1 MLFKYS
7 TKSSLSLRAKKNVKK
22 TTVICRAI
30 VGKSK
35 IICATELTK
44 EFAIFDMNEESMEPT
59 SEENCSEANKEGK
72 IDWRGLTKSICCVA
86 WNKEKD
92 WLSIIGVKNHIGRI
106 MMTSKSKT
114 IIPAEIFFE
123 GTYLSIKSYTGVKIK
138 ARIKPTIIE
147 IKTGLSTKIANTVK
161 SVKRITVAVFLKT
174 WSDIL

>member
-1 MLFKYS
+1 
-7 TKSSLSLRAKKNVKK
+7 
-22 TTVICRAI
+22 
-30 VGKSK
+30 
-35 IICATELTK
+35 
-44 EFAIFDMNEESMEPT
+44 
-59 SEENCSEANKEGK
+59 
-72 IDWRGLTKSICCVA
+72 
-86 WNKEKD
+86 
-92 WLSIIGVKNHIGRI
+92 